1 MYCKWCHGSVS
12 YSVSTGPMSCRL
24 SHFRTLEFTQYLLW
38 VRRTVHLVLY
48 LFAPLFYLLVLEQE
62 NKTVSAEFL
71 CSHLTTKFGNFTWW
85 ERRQHLRQTDQ
96 SIPTK
101 SNGKFSQRIE
111 TYRYFY
117 ILGTVWWTR
126 SGVCEF
132 DDWEGR
138 TWEENVWC
146 QALQHSVSYCRSQNP
161 TLLQELSRHQSK
173 EQEREK
179 GKEEEVNND
188 EPITIFTI
196 SKSFCETDN

>member
-1 MYCKWCHGSVS
+1 M
-12 YSVSTGPMSCRL
+12 
-24 SHFRTLEFTQYLLW
+24 
-38 VRRTVHLVLY
+38 
-48 LFAPLFYLLVLEQE
+48 
-62 NKTVSAEFL
+62 SAEFL
-71 CSHLTTKFGNFTWW
+71 CSQPN
-85 ERRQHLRQTDQ
+85 LRISLGGKDANI
-96 SIPTK
+96 SDKLNNWFPTK
-101 SNGKFSQRIE
+101 SNGKFSQSIE

-146 QALQHSVSYCRSQNP
+146 QALQHSVSYCRSQDP

-179 GKEEEVNND
+179 GKEEKVNND
-188 EPITIFTI
+188 EPITIFTN
-196 SKSFCETDN
+196 SKYFCETDN